1 MGFSALAVSPPLRIE
16 GVAIQQA
23 TAADIVE
30 IMLTLS
36 AKGGRSA
43 SGNAASDVDVNQ
55 SAGRPAW
62 LFDRAQRAD
71 QRRAY
76 VEATLADKGNWF
88 RSLTGSD
95 SRKPEWR
102 SALDFPVE
110 VLAREAR
117 SADLVVI
124 GQRRGQRGAYRSLV
138 PGEAILKMGRPTLV
152 VPEGVGL
159 LRAEHVVIGWKD
171 TREAR
176 HAVRD
181 ALPFLQRATRVS
193 VIEACG
199 TSEKTALGRLDD
211 VARYLT
217 QHRVEGG
224 PKVMLEQEGSG
235 AAQLIRIAQ
244 DERAD
249 LLVTGAYGH
258 SRLGEWIFGGMTR
271 ELLATSPI
279 CCLMSH

>member
-1 MGFSALAVSPPLRIE
+1 MSCASLMVYIEADAAPEQRVRLAAGLAGRFAAQLIGISALAIPPPVVAD
-16 GVAIQQA
+16 GVVLAGTTEI
-23 TAADIVE
+23 DIKL
-30 IMLTLS
+30 M
-36 AKGGRSA
+36 
-43 SGNAASDVDVNQ
+43 
-55 SAGRPAW
+55 
-62 LFDRAQRAD
+62 
-71 QRRAY
+71 
-76 VEATLADKGNWF
+76 EATLADKGSWF

-124 GQRRGQRGAYRSLV
+124 GQRRGQWGAYRSLD

-193 VIEACG
+193 VVEACG
-199 TSEKTALGRLDD
+199 TSNEKTALGRLDD

-217 QHRVEGG
+217 HHRVEGG